1 MFIENTE
8 DSSSVAEPEPF
19 LPDSNPF
26 CVLIGI
32 RIRQLICGLK
42 IKKIKK
48 IFTKI
53 LNCFKLFYVKI
64 NMLRPQRVLK
74 KGF

>member
-32 RIRQLICGLK
+32 RIRQLISGLK
-42 IKKIKK
+42 FKKK

-53 LNCFKLFYVKI
+53 LNCFKIFYVKI

-74 KGF
+74 KGY

>member
-32 RIRQLICGLK
+32 RIRQLISGLK
-42 IKKIKK
+42 IKK
-48 IFTKI
+48 TKY
-53 LNCFKLFYVKI
+53 LQQFLT
-64 NMLRPQRVLK
+64 VLK
-74 KGF
+74 FSMLT